1 MQTTLKYL
9 LLSFIIVLTL
19 ASFTNVSAQNS
30 NDKFVIV
37 LDAGHGGK
45 DPGRPTK
52 FEKEKN
58 VALKIVLEIG
68 KQLEKHD
75 DIEVI
80 YTRKKD
86 VFLELRERANIA
98 NKADADLFVSIHC
111 NAHNTQA
118 YGTETY
124 VLSVG
129 NTDRNF
135 DVAKAENE
143 VIFLEDDYEKHYEG
157 YDPNSPESL
166 IGLSILQEDYT
177 DQSILLATLVE
188 GNFKTRLK
196 RKSRG
201 VKQQPL
207 WVMHNTY
214 MPSVLIE
221 AGFLTNKDEGK
232 YLSSKKGQTEISK
245 AIADAILKYK
255 SEVAPT
261 FEVLEKQTEN
271 TTSDKESDIYP
282 DVTFKVQI
290 AASSKLLETKPYNFN
305 GLVGVSREKNDGL
318 YKYYY
323 GSTSDYNEIKS
334 KQSEA
339 IKKGYSTSF
348 IIALKNGERVPLD
361 EVLKTTPN

>member
-1 MQTTLKYL
+1 MQTTLKYHL
-9 LLSFIIVLTL
+9 VSFIIVLTFT
-19 ASFTNVSAQNS
+19 SFTNVSAQNS
-30 NDKFVIV
+30 DDKFVIV

-75 DIEVI
+75 DIKVI

-196 RKSRG
+196 RKS
-201 VKQQPL
+201 
-207 WVMHNTY
+207 
-214 MPSVLIE
+214 
-221 AGFLTNKDEGK
+221 
-232 YLSSKKGQTEISK
+232 
-245 AIADAILKYK
+245 
-255 SEVAPT
+255 
-261 FEVLEKQTEN
+261 
-271 TTSDKESDIYP
+271 
-282 DVTFKVQI
+282 
-290 AASSKLLETKPYNFN
+290 
-305 GLVGVSREKNDGL
+305 
-318 YKYYY
+318 
-323 GSTSDYNEIKS
+323 
-334 KQSEA
+334 
-339 IKKGYSTSF
+339 
-348 IIALKNGERVPLD
+348 
-361 EVLKTTPN
+361 